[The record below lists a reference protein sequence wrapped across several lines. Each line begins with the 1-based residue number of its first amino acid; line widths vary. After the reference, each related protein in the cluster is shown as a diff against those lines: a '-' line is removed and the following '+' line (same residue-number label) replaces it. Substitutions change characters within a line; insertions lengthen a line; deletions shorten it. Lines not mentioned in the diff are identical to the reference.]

1 MLVKS
6 FVENPRLVVMVI
18 AVLIVGGLAAVNT
31 LPLSE
36 DPYIAGRHATILT
49 PFPGASAERV
59 EVLVTEKIENKI
71 RELAEIDTVTSTSK
85 AGLSVIVVEL
95 KGSILGDEVAGLWSR
110 TRSLMDEVQH
120 QLPQGALAPRLI
132 DDRTHAFTRILA
144 LRWQGAGEPDMAILG
159 RYAQELE
166 SRLRSLP
173 GSWRVERFGAA
184 EEEIQVEVD
193 NAVLSRLGL
202 STAAIAEAINR
213 ADSKVAA
220 GELSAGAQNIAVE
233 VRGAIDSVERVRR
246 VPLQSPQQGSLLVG
260 DVARVYRGE
269 KTPQE
274 SLALIHG
281 ERAVVVAISMLADE
295 RIDRWSEKVDR
306 RLEDVSAILPANVGL
321 ETLFDQRGYTERRL
335 SDLMGNVVLGFTLIF
350 LVLFF
355 TLGWRSAVLVAL
367 ALPLTA
373 LFTLAVMK
381 FYGLPIHQ
389 MSVTGLIVALGIM
402 VDNAIVMV
410 DSIARERQAG
420 QPRIEAVLR
429 SVRHLWLPLLGSTL
443 TTILAFMPIVLMPG
457 PAGEFVGG
465 IALSVIFSLIGSWL
479 ISHTLIA
486 GLAGRWLPEDTEQG
500 HWMRCGFS
508 GARLSQWAEK
518 SILSAMRRPVATLV
532 AVSSLPLL
540 GFVAAS
546 HLTEQFFPASDRDM
560 FHIEVYLPQH
570 ASLGQTRALV
580 AEIDQY
586 LADQV
591 PEISSAHW
599 FVGSAAPSFYY
610 NLMFGRDGSPNY
622 AQAMIKTPHFSV
634 ANALIPDLQ
643 QRLDQAFPQAQILVR
658 KLEQGPPFEA
668 PVELR
673 LFGPN
678 LDVLKAKGEEVR
690 AAMSAVAAISHT
702 RASLSAA
709 APKLWLD
716 VDEDA
721 ARRAQLQLVDLSE
734 QLQGG
739 LDGVVRGSLIEGTTE
754 IPVRVRLT
762 EASREDLEGL
772 QHFQFVTP
780 ASAGNQGVPLSSIAA
795 LALQP
800 TQGTIARRNGERV
813 NTVQAFVRDG
823 VLPAAAVANIEAA
836 LAAREFRLPAGYRLE
851 LGGEG
856 AERDEA
862 VHDLMGS
869 VGLIITLLVLVVVLS
884 FNSFRISMIIFAVA
898 FQSVGLGLLCVYLF
912 GYAFGFTV
920 IIGLLGLM
928 GLAINAAIVI
938 LAELKSDPNSVRGD
952 EVDIVAGVMRCARHI
967 VSTTITTVGGFLPLI
982 LAGGGFW
989 PPFAIAIAGG
999 TVLTTLLSFLFVP
1012 AAFVLFARRR
1022 HFALGAGVTSGV

>member
-6 FVENPRLVVMVI
+6 FVENPRLIVMVI

-49 PFPGASAERV
+49 PYPGASAERV
-59 EVLVTEKIENKI
+59 EVLVTEKIENKV
-71 RELAEIDTVTSTSK
+71 RELAAIESVTSTSK
-85 AGLSVIVVEL
+85 AGLSVIVIEL
-95 KGSILGDEVAGLWSR
+95 KGSVGGDQVAGLWSR
-110 TRSLMDEVQH
+110 TRALIDEVQSE
-120 QLPQGALAPRLI
+120 LPQGVLPSRLI
-132 DDRTHAFTRILA
+132 DNRSHAFTRILA
-144 LRWQGAGEPDMAILG
+144 LRWQGAGTPDMAVLG

-166 SRLRSLP
+166 SRLRALP
-173 GSWRVERFGAA
+173 GSWRVERFG
-184 EEEIQVEVD
+184 EVQEEIHVDVD
-193 NAVLSRLGL
+193 NAILSRLGL
-202 STAAIAEAINR
+202 TSAAIAEAISR

-220 GELSAGAQNIAVE
+220 GELGAGAQTIAVE
-233 VRGAIDSVERVRR
+233 VRGAIDNVERVRR
-246 VPLQSPQQGSLLVG
+246 VPLQSPQEGSLLVG
-260 DVARVYRGE
+260 DVASVYRGE
-269 KTPQE
+269 KTPQK
-274 SLALIHG
+274 SLALVHG

-306 RLEDVSAILPANVGL
+306 KLMDFSEVLPANVAL
-321 ETLFDQRGYTERRL
+321 ESLFDQRGYTEQRL
-335 SDLMGNVVLGFTLIF
+335 SDLIGNVVLGFGLIF

-355 TLGWRSAVLVAL
+355 TLGWRSAVIVAL

-373 LFTLAVMK
+373 LFTLSVMK

-420 QPRIEAVLR
+420 QARTQAVLR

-443 TTILAFMPIVLMPG
+443 TTVLAFMPIVLMPG

-465 IALSVIFSLIGSWL
+465 IALSVIFSLVGSWL

-486 GLAGRWLPEDTEQG
+486 GLAGRWLPQEAQGG
-500 HWMRCGFS
+500 HWLQRGCS
-508 GARLSQWAEK
+508 NAALSARAEQL
-518 SILSAMRRPVATLV
+518 ILSAMRRPIATLV

-546 HLTEQFFPASDRDM
+546 QLTEQFFPASDRDM
-560 FHIEVYLPQH
+560 FHIEVYLPEH
-570 ASLGQTRALV
+570 ASIQQTRTLV
-580 AEIDQY
+580 EQIDAY
-586 LADQV
+586 LKSDE

-610 NLMFGRDGSPNY
+610 NLMFGRDGSANY
-622 AQAMIKTPHFSV
+622 AQAMVKTPHFKI

-643 QRLDQAFPQAQILVR
+643 QRLDARFPQAQILVR

-673 LFGPN
+673 VFGPS
-678 LDVLKAKGEEVR
+678 LAVLKAKGDEVR
-690 AAMSAVAAISHT
+690 GAMAAVASVSHT

-709 APKLWLD
+709 VPKLWLD
-716 VDEDA
+716 VDEDV
-721 ARRAQLQLVDLSE
+721 ARRAQFQLVDLSQ
-734 QLQGG
+734 QLQAG

-754 IPVRVRLT
+754 IPVRVRMHA
-762 EASREDLEGL
+762 EARRDLDRL
-772 QHFQFVTP
+772 QQFQFVSP
-780 ASAGNQGVPLSSIAA
+780 ATSGNQGVPLSGIAR

-800 TQGTIARRNGERV
+800 TQGAIARRNGERV
-813 NTVQAFVRDG
+813 NTVQAFLRDG
-823 VLPAAAVANIEAA
+823 VLPADAVAAVQ
-836 LAAREFRLPAGYRLE
+836 RELERRGFTLPAGYRLE

-869 VGLIITLLVLVVVLS
+869 VGLILTLLVLVVVLS
-884 FNSFRISMIIFAVA
+884 FNSFRISVIIFAAA
-898 FQSVGLGLLCVYLF
+898 FQSIGLGLLCVYLF

-938 LAELKSDPNSVRGD
+938 LAELKSDANAVRGD
-952 EVDIVAGVMRCARHI
+952 EVDIVAGVMRCGRHI
-967 VSTTITTVGGFLPLI
+967 TSTTITTVGGFLPLI

-1012 AAFVLFARRR
+1012 AAFVLFARKR
-1022 HFALGAGVTSGV
+1022 HFALAGAQALA

>member
-1 MLVKS
+1 MLVRH

-18 AVLIVGGLAAVNT
+18 AVLIVGGLAAVNS

-36 DPYIAGRHATILT
+36 DPYITGRHATILT

-59 EVLVTEKIENKI
+59 EVLVTEKIENKV
-71 RELAEIDTVTSTSK
+71 RELAEIETVTSTSK
-85 AGLSVIVVEL
+85 AGLSVLMVEL
-95 KGSILGDEVAGLWSR
+95 KGSIEPEQVAGLWSR
-110 TRSLMDEVQH
+110 TRALIDEVQSD
-120 QLPQGALAPRLI
+120 LPQGVLPSRML
-132 DDRTHAFTRILA
+132 DNRTHAFTRIIA
-144 LRWQGAGEPDMAILG
+144 LRWQGATEPDMAILG

-173 GSWRVERFGAA
+173 GSWRVERFG
-184 EEEIQVEVD
+184 ETREEIQVEVD

-202 STAAIAEAINR
+202 TPQSIGAAISR

-220 GELSAGAQNIAVE
+220 GELSGGNQAIAVE
-233 VRGAIDSVERVRR
+233 IRGAIDSVERVRR
-246 VPLQSPQQGSLLVG
+246 VPLHSPAQGSLLVG
-260 DVARVYRGE
+260 DIAKVYRGE
-269 KTPQE
+269 QTPQD
-274 SLALIHG
+274 SLAMIHG
-281 ERAVVVAISMLADE
+281 ERAVVVAVSMLADE
-295 RIDRWSEKVDR
+295 RIDRWSEKVDS
-306 RLEDVSAILPANVGL
+306 RLSDFEAILPANVKL
-321 ETLFDQRGYTERRL
+321 ETLFDQRGYTEQRL
-335 SDLMGNVVLGFTLIF
+335 SDLLGNVVLGFALIF
-350 LVLFF
+350 MVLFC
-355 TLGWRSAVLVAL
+355 TLGWRSAIIVAL
-367 ALPLTA
+367 SLPLTA

-420 QPRIEAVLR
+420 HGRTPAVLR

-486 GLAGRWLPEDTEQG
+486 GLAGRWLPQERGDG
-500 HWMRCGFS
+500 HWLQRGFS
-508 GARLSQWAEK
+508 SERLGLKAERL
-518 SILSAMRRPVATLV
+518 ILSAMRRPLATVV
-532 AVSSLPLL
+532 AVASVPLL
-540 GFVAAS
+540 GFLAAG

-560 FHIEVYLPQH
+560 FHIEVYLPEQATIGH
-570 ASLGQTRALV
+570 SRALV
-580 AEIDQY
+580 ADIHDY
-586 LADQV
+586 LAREA
-591 PEISSAHW
+591 PEIESAHW
-599 FVGSAAPSFYY
+599 FVGSAAPAFYY
-610 NLMFGRDGSPNY
+610 NLMFGHDGSQNY
-622 AQAMIKTPHFSV
+622 AQAMVKTAHFSV
-634 ANALIPDLQ
+634 ANKLIPRLQ
-643 QRLDQAFPQAQILVR
+643 AQLDQAFPQAQILVR

-673 LFGPN
+673 LYGPS
-678 LDVLKAKGEEVR
+678 LDVLKAKGDEVR
-690 AAMSAVAAISHT
+690 AAMVAVQSVTHT
-702 RASLSAA
+702 RASLAA
-709 APKLWLD
+709 GVPKLWLD

-721 ARRAQLQLVDLSE
+721 AKRAQFQLVDMSE
-734 QLQGG
+734 QLRNS

-754 IPVRVRLT
+754 IPVRVRIH
-762 EASREDLEGL
+762 EDSRRDMEGL
-772 QHFQFVTP
+772 QQFQFVTP
-780 ASAGNQGVPLSSIAA
+780 VDGSHQGVPLSSIAKPS
-795 LALQP
+795 LQP
-800 TQGTIARRNGERV
+800 TQGSIARRNGERV
-813 NTVQAFVRDG
+813 NTLQAFVRDG
-823 VLPAAAVANIEAA
+823 VLPAAVLSAVQEE
-836 LAAREFRLPAGYRLE
+836 LAARDFQLPAGYRLE

-869 VGLIITLLVLVVVLS
+869 VGLIMTMLVLVVVLS
-884 FNSFRISMIIFAVA
+884 FNSFRISLIIFAVA

-938 LAELKSDPNSVRGD
+938 LAELKSDANAVRGD
-952 EVDIVAGVMRCARHI
+952 EVDIVAGVMRCGRHI
-967 VSTTITTVGGFLPLI
+967 LSTTITTVGGFLPLI

-1012 AAFVLFARRR
+1012 AAFVLFTRKR
-1022 HFALGAGVTSGV
+1022 HFELSVGQTLA